1 MVCSASNLLLTGPP
15 GIGKTTIVRRIAEK
29 LPDYKLAGFYT
40 EEIRSRGE
48 RQGFRLVT
56 FDGEHAI
63 VAHQDFTGPRVS
75 KYGVDVASIGR
86 FSERTLR
93 TGKPSVLYLVDEIGK
108 MESMSPVFVA
118 AMRQLLDS
126 PCPLVATIGQ
136 RGDGFIAEVKRR
148 PDIELWTVTR
158 ANRDEMADQVV
169 SWCRRAAIRDTEDRT

>member
-15 GIGKTTIVRRIAEK
+15 GIGKTTIVRRVAEK
-29 LPDYKLAGFYT
+29 LPDHKLAGFYT

-48 RQGFRLVT
+48 RQGFRLMT

-63 VAHQDFTGPRVS
+63 VAHEDFTGPRVS

-93 TGKPSVLYLVDEIGK
+93 TDERAALYLVDEIGK

-136 RGDGFIAEVKRR
+136 RGGGFIAEVKRR
-148 PDIELWTVTR
+148 PDIQLWTVMR
-158 ANRDEMADQVV
+158 ENRDEMVDRIV
-169 SWCRRAAIRDTEDRT
+169 SWVQAATR